1 MRHLTSYSATPED
14 LKGGVLAIGNFDG
27 VHLGHQAVL
36 KTALDLASEQA
47 LAVGVMFFT
56 PHPRQFFSPD
66 TPLFMLTSSG
76 QKRALF
82 QELGVDFSVELTF
95 DRGLASMSAA
105 SFVEEVLVQGLDVR
119 HVVIGYDFFFGAKRS
134 GTPEVMRALGAGH
147 GFGVHV
153 VSPSGEGG
161 MIYSSTG
168 VRDALEAGQVQRAAE
183 ILGRNW
189 QVAGT
194 VVSGAG
200 RGEGL
205 GFPTANIAL
214 PPGCHL
220 QHGIY
225 AAMVHHQ
232 EQRFQAAAYF
242 GKRPSFDN
250 DQAVLEVFLF
260 DFEGDLYGQDIAVEF
275 VDFVRGDEKFDHLD
289 ELKAQMDVD
298 CRAIKA
304 ILQTSPHG
312 N

>member
-36 KTALDLASEQA
+36 KTALDLAAKEA
-47 LAVGVMFFT
+47 FPAGVMFFS

-66 TPLFMLTSSG
+66 TPLFMLTSSA
-76 QKRALF
+76 QKQALF
-82 QELGVDFSVELTF
+82 QTLGVNFSVELTF
-95 DRGLASMSAA
+95 DQALASMSAA
-105 SFVEEVLVQGLDVR
+105 SFVEEVLVKGLNVR

-147 GFGVHV
+147 GFDVHV

-161 MIYSSTG
+161 LIYSSTG
-168 VRDALEAGQVQRAAE
+168 VRDALEAGQVRRAAE

-189 QVAGT
+189 QVEGT

-225 AAMVHHQ
+225 AALVHHQ
-232 EQRFQAAAYF
+232 EQRFQAAAYY

-250 DQAVLEVFLF
+250 DQPVLEVFLF
-260 DFEGDLYGQDIAVEF
+260 DFEGNLYGQDIAVEF
-275 VDFVRGDEKFDHLD
+275 VDFVRGDEKFDNLD
-289 ELKAQMDVD
+289 ELKVQMDAD
-298 CRAIKA
+298 CQAIKA
-304 ILQTSPHG
+304 ILEVL
-312 N
+312 